1 MSASQVIREIEAL
14 APDEREEVIRFVVRL
29 KAQSRLSGG
38 ELSELAG
45 QLANTT
51 DESKAGALR
60 AELERGFYG
69 GERNA

>member
-14 APDEREEVIRFVVRL
+14 APDEREEVIRFVVQL
-29 KAQSRLSGG
+29 KAQSRLSAGG
-38 ELSELAG
+38 LSDLAR
-45 QLANTT
+45 QLANTDDPAEAST
-51 DESKAGALR
+51 LR